1 MKPLYKLLFAAI
13 FLAPFASTAQVTT
26 GDLKITVVDE
36 KNQPAPGAIVSI
48 VSGAEHKGGATD
60 LDGVFTFRA
69 LNPGTYSVDAR
80 LFGYKHYTK
89 TGIIVNTGQTA
100 YADFAMQVLP
110 IDGDSVVVIKAE
122 AGPVSREFTLVHNI
136 NAEELKHNAGGRS
149 DMISLVEGTSSETS
163 IGKNG
168 QLVMRGSREGAS
180 TMYIDGEK
188 VYGAPG
194 IPGGS
199 IQQVTVLSGGI
210 PAAFGDM
217 TGGIVIITTKNF
229 ETGYYAKMAMYEAAQ
244 EEELAAKKAALE
256 KSGQLIDKDGEI
268 IEKEQ
273 EPAPAPA
280 PQEAAPA
287 GGGN

>member
-1 MKPLYKLLFAAI
+1 MKPLYKLFLAAI
-13 FLAPFASTAQVTT
+13 LLAPFTAFAQATT
-26 GDLKITVVDE
+26 GDLKVTVVNE
-36 KNQPAPGAIVSI
+36 KSEPVPGAIVSI
-48 VSGAEHKGGATD
+48 VSGGDKKGGATD
-60 LDGVFTFRA
+60 MDGIFTFRA

-80 LFGYKHYTK
+80 LLGYKHYTK

-100 YADFAMQVLP
+100 YADFSMQVLANA
-110 IDGDSVVVIKAE
+110 DTEVVVVAE
-122 AGPVSREFTLVHNI
+122 AGPVSKEFTLVHNI
-136 NAEELKHNAGGRS
+136 NAEQLKHNAGGRS
-149 DMISLVEGTSSETS
+149 DMMSLVEGTTSEAS

-188 VYGAPG
+188 VYGDAG

-217 TGGIVIITTKNF
+217 TGGIVIITTKDF
-229 ETGYYAKMAMYEAAQ
+229 ETGYYAKVAMYEAAA
-244 EEELAAKKAALE
+244 EEEAAAKKAALE

-268 IEKEQ
+268 IEKQ
-273 EPAPAPA
+273 KEPTPA
-280 PQEAAPA
+280 PQQTPA